1 MSNPRTDKRLFSIA
15 AAGLVACGLA
25 FADDPNKPRLGEGP
39 GFGDMDPAQ
48 EMTLLFG
55 RVERRLRR
63 IDELLMEAGQGSAA
77 ALEAVGPSGLDE
89 LLPEG
94 EPAAAQ
100 SAGGAQLSPVA
111 RLLAVSRDGGREVL
125 NDIDRILEIAQQ
137 SGNGT

>member
-1 MSNPRTDKRLFSIA
+1 MML
-15 AAGLVACGLA
+15 
-25 FADDPNKPRLGEGP
+25 
-39 GFGDMDPAQ
+39 PA
-48 EMTLLFG
+48 
-55 RVERRLRR
+55 
-63 IDELLMEAGQGSAA
+63 EAAA

>member
-55 RVERRLRR
+55 RVERRLRDGCTPIWSR
-63 IDELLMEAGQGSAA
+63 M
-77 ALEAVGPSGLDE
+77 
-89 LLPEG
+89 G
-94 EPAAAQ
+94 EIRP
-100 SAGGAQLSPVA
+100 
-111 RLLAVSRDGGREVL
+111 
-125 NDIDRILEIAQQ
+125 
-137 SGNGT
+137 